1 MAIMFSRVTMSN
13 DDYGT
18 SDFLVS
24 GYPQSAEDLE
34 GWSAF
39 EGYTEDIEDPCAID
53 VFVDVFLYGEG
64 EIVDATP
71 EEVAYMMMRI
81 NRDSDFLEDRCTNL
95 GNRNFV
101 IDWDGGPVSG
111 MEM

>member
-1 MAIMFSRVTMSN
+1 MAIMFSRVTMSH

-24 GYPQSAEDLE
+24 GYPQSEADLE
-34 GWSAF
+34 GWSGF
-39 EGYTEDIEDPCAID
+39 ESYTDDIEDPCAID

-64 EIVDATP
+64 DIVEATP
-71 EEVAYMMMRI
+71 EEVAYMMIRS
-81 NRDSDFLEDRCTNL
+81 NRDPDFLQNRCTNL

-101 IDWDGGPVSG
+101 VDWDGGLVGG
-111 MEM
+111 MKM